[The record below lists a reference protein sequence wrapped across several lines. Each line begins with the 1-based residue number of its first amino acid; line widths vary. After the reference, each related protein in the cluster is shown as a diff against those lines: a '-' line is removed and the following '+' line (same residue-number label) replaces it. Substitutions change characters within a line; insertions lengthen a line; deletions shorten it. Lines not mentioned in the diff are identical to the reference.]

1 MVGGSERFNIFQF
14 LLQFLGL
21 TVEQFCRYN
30 MVVLC
35 RSMVLVGLVLV
46 CTVLWILIQAGMLLV
61 VLILDDHLG

>member
-1 MVGGSERFNIFQF
+1 
-14 LLQFLGL
+14 
-21 TVEQFCRYN
+21 